1 MTAFGRQ
8 ADVLRL
14 LSLLLLLAGCAVQPQ
29 IATIPPPLSYPPA
42 ARERVIRLALN
53 EWRDWGCV
61 ITGPSA
67 PLAALLAAPLAATSL
82 ATCENPGTP
91 RPESAPEN
99 FPRVLAYWRI
109 VPNAEGAI
117 PTNRGRYA
125 AALRGEATAPGLW
138 AEPYWSAAFISWVM
152 ASAGV
157 DTPEFKPDAAH
168 SAYLDHLDTLAAAWP
183 RLAPFLPRDPSAY
196 APQPGDLVCRD
207 RSRRPL
213 ASWTD
218 RALERGQFRPMHC
231 DIVVEVG
238 AGVVEAGGGNV
249 SDSVTLSRWE
259 SDEAGRLVPGQP
271 GAVVIMENRLGRTPP
286 WSPESRS

>member
-8 ADVLRL
+8 CGVSRL
-14 LSLLLLLAGCAVQPQ
+14 MPLLLLLAGCAIQPPV
-29 IATIPPPLSYPPA
+29 AAIPPPLSYPPA

-61 ITGPSA
+61 ITGLPA
-67 PLAALLAAPLAATSL
+67 PSL
-82 ATCENPGTP
+82 ATCENPGAP

-99 FPRVLAYWRI
+99 FPRVLAYWRV

-117 PTNRGRYA
+117 PANRGRYL
-125 AALRGEATAPGLW
+125 AALRGEATAPALW
-138 AEPYWSAAFISWVM
+138 ASPFWSAAFISWVM

-157 DTPEFKPDAAH
+157 DVPEFKPDAAH
-168 SAYLDHLDTLAAAWP
+168 SAYLDHLDALAAAWP
-183 RLAPFLPRDPSAY
+183 GLAPFLPRDPSAY
-196 APQPGDLVCRD
+196 APRPGDLVCRD

-213 ASWTD
+213 VAWAD

-238 AGVVEAGGGNV
+238 AGVVEAVGGNV

-259 SDEAGRLVPGQP
+259 ADGLGRLLPQADHP
-271 GAVVIMENRLGRTPP
+271 PALVVMENRLGRTPP
-286 WSPESRS
+286 WSLEPRS

>member
-8 ADVLRL
+8 DDVLRL

-29 IATIPPPLSYPPA
+29 VAAIPPPLSYPPA

-61 ITGPSA
+61 ITGLSA
-67 PLAALLAAPLAATSL
+67 PSL
-82 ATCENPGTP
+82 AICENPGTP

-99 FPRVLAYWRI
+99 FPRVMAYWRI

-117 PTNRGRYA
+117 PANRSRYA
-125 AALRGEATAPGLW
+125 AALRGEATAPALW

-157 DTPEFKPDAAH
+157 DAPEFPPDASH
-168 SAYLDHLDTLAAAWP
+168 SRYLDHLDTLAAAWP

-196 APQPGDLVCRD
+196 APQPGDLVCHD

-213 ASWTD
+213 AAWTD

-238 AGVVEAGGGNV
+238 AGVVEAVGGNV

-259 SDEAGRLVPGQP
+259 SDEAGQLVPEQLVPGQP
-271 GAVVIMENRLGRTPP
+271 RAIVIMENRLGRTPP